1 MQGSVGLAST
11 YLCSTSRCYT
21 TPETHTLNGR
31 RRGDTH
37 HLSSRPRPAVVHSQ
51 IQRLLRLLFH
61 QYLHGY
67 ITVTRE
73 RASVSTNLC
82 VCFQT
87 ARTKHISLL
96 QADYGHHGKPR
107 LTMLPSPTLLPLY
120 LRMLRGSFKSTPM
133 NEAPAYQTRRVSQIT
148 RDARTREK

>member
-1 MQGSVGLAST
+1 MKM
-11 YLCSTSRCYT
+11 
-21 TPETHTLNGR
+21 
-31 RRGDTH
+31 
-37 HLSSRPRPAVVHSQ
+37 
-51 IQRLLRLLFH
+51 LLRLLFH

-67 ITVTRE
+67 NSHSRTRF
-73 RASVSTNLC
+73 RLYQSVC

-107 LTMLPSPTLLPLY
+107 LTMLPSPTLLPIY

-133 NEAPAYQTRRVSQIT
+133 NEVPAYQTRRLLQIT
-148 RDARTREK
+148 RDARTREKEIVR